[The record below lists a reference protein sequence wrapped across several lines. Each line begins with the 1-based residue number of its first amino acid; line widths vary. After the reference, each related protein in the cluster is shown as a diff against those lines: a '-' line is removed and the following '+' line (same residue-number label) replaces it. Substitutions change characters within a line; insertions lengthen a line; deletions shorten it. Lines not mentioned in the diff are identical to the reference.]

1 MSTTVTHTITITA
14 EQQAVLES
22 LSSPHLHMRS
32 FIPESDGSISAVNI
46 IDDIAVQ
53 SYEINPDGTYT
64 VEELEDFGCGWN
76 PLGEGEEDNE
86 DED

>member
-32 FIPESDGSISAVNI
+32 FIPEPDGSISAVNI

-64 VEELEDFGCGWN
+64 VEELEDFGYGWN
-76 PLGEGEEDNE
+76 PLGEGNE